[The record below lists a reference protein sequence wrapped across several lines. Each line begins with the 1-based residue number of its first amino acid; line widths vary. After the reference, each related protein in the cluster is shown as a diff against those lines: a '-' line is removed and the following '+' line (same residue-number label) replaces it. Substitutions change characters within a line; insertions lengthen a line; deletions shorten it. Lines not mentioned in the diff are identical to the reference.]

1 MADGYAN
8 PFDPGTQIP
17 GFDEDFFLNSDPDA
31 GFTKYLEQMLGI
43 RGSNPEAS
51 FARNSQNR
59 VYNSYK
65 SVAAQNPNMGFW
77 DYLRQNRPDIKGEFQ
92 QQSPDQRGDFSS
104 RMLTPRARWT
114 M

>member
-8 PFDPGTQIP
+8 PYAPAPP

-31 GFTKYLEQMLGI
+31 GFTKYLEKMLGI
-43 RGSNPEAS
+43 TGNNPMAS

-59 VYNSYK
+59 VYNQYK

-77 DYLRQNRPDIKGEFQ
+77 DYLRQNKPDLGAEFNA
-92 QQSPDQRGDFSS
+92 QSPEQRGDYSS
-104 RMLTPRARWT
+104 RILTPRARWT
-114 M
+114 V